1 MTTLATQRFR
11 VVALALLVA
20 ASAIMS
26 ALILPRPASSQA
38 TTPVT
43 GYAWSDTIGWISFN
57 CATGGP
63 TGNNICATSNYGV
76 TVDASGNM
84 AGYAWSDSVGWIKF
98 GGLSSFPTGGGTTA
112 ANATMSGTTLSGWAR
127 ACAGT
132 SAGDCSSMTS
142 RSDGW
147 DGWIALSGTGY
158 GPMLS
163 GGSFSGYSWGD
174 VNVGWISWSGVGHS
188 VSTTYLPCAATQG
201 YVCSPNNASGNSVY
215 TAPSCAQTTD
225 VCANHGAGWFCA
237 TDNGLCTAPPAP
249 SYTNPGNALSARPS
263 LVKKG
268 ETTKL
273 SWSVQDATSC
283 TVTGNGD
290 SWTGLSSATASCTKS
305 GTMCV
310 SSAINDVVTYRIH
323 CVGDGGTLD
332 GAATVTLVPSWK
344 EK

>member
-1 MTTLATQRFR
+1 MTTLPTRHSSF
-11 VVALALLVA
+11 VALALVFVALFAAAALSQPRQA
-20 ASAIMS
+20 ASQSTTAI
-26 ALILPRPASSQA
+26 
-38 TTPVT
+38 T
-43 GYAWSDTIGWISFN
+43 GYAWSETIGWISFS
-57 CATGGP
+57 CTTGGP
-63 TGNNICATSNYGV
+63 TGNNICGTNSYGV
-76 TVDASGNM
+76 TIDTSGNL
-84 AGYAWSDSVGWIKF
+84 AGYAWSDSLGWIKF
-98 GGLSSFPTGGGTTA
+98 GGLSSFPSGSGTTA
-112 ANATMSGTTLSGWAR
+112 QNAALSGTSLIGWAR

-132 SAGDCSSMTS
+132 AAGDCSSMTS

-158 GPMLS
+158 GPTLS

-174 VNVGWISWSGVGHS
+174 TNAGWISWNGAGYS
-188 VSTTYLPCAATQG
+188 VATTYMPCQSTAG
-201 YVCSPNNASGNSVY
+201 YQCVSGSSVY

-225 VCANHGAGWFCA
+225 VCSSHGAGWFCA

-268 ETTKL
+268 QTTKL

-290 SWTGLSSATASCTKS
+290 SWTGISSATASCTKT
-305 GTMCV
+305 GTSCV

-323 CVGDGGTLD
+323 CVGDGGALD
-332 GAATVTLVPSWK
+332 DVETVTLVPSWM